1 MSYSIGRVIECER
14 GVFER
19 DLNLRPF
26 EVAHT
31 LRDHPL
37 LQLPALIELAEA
49 MSLSAPKDV
58 DYNQGVIETR
68 EIRSHRP
75 PPTRDYAARL
85 LQFIDQADASVT
97 MRHIE
102 RQDGYRQIMEAL
114 VLDALSLAGTKTN
127 DLLRRVEI
135 FEAVLLITSPNR
147 VTEYHVDS
155 DCSWIFQV
163 NGAKS
168 VHLFDRDDN
177 NVLSQEELERFYAVD
192 RRAPRYKP
200 QFESRATISTISP
213 GAGLHI
219 PANTP
224 HWLMNGPEVSI
235 SLNIVFHLKDVV
247 HASLYRANHFLRQI
261 GVAPSI
267 PGLYPGRDRVKAVT
281 SSVMTRLAR
290 RLNSN
295 SIPVPRE
302 AVMERRRIAALVA
315 AR

>member
-1 MSYSIGRVIECER
+1 MPYSIGRVIECER

-37 LQLPALIELAEA
+37 LQLSALIELADA
-49 MSLSAPKDV
+49 MASSAPSDV

-68 EIRSHRP
+68 ENRSHRP

-85 LQFIDQADASVT
+85 LHFINQADASVT
-97 MRHIE
+97 LRHIE

-114 VLDALSLAGTKTN
+114 VLDALSLAGAGTN
-127 DLLRRVEI
+127 DLLRRIES
-135 FEAVLLITSPNR
+135 FEAILLVTSPNR

-163 NGAKS
+163 GGAKS
-168 VHLFDRDDN
+168 IHLFDREDTSI
-177 NVLSQEELERFYAVD
+177 LPQEELERFYAVD

-200 QFESRATISTISP
+200 QYESRANITTIAP
-213 GAGLHI
+213 GSGLHI

-224 HWLMNGPEVSI
+224 HWLLNGPEVSI
-235 SLNIVFHLKDVV
+235 SLNIVFHLRDAV
-247 HASLYRANHFLRQI
+247 HASLYRANHFLRKV
-261 GVAPSI
+261 GVTPSI
-267 PGLYPGRDRVKAVT
+267 PGQFPARDRAKAIA
-281 SSVMTRLAR
+281 SSLMMKLGR
-290 RLNSN
+290 RLSSSN
-295 SIPVPRE
+295 VPVPRE